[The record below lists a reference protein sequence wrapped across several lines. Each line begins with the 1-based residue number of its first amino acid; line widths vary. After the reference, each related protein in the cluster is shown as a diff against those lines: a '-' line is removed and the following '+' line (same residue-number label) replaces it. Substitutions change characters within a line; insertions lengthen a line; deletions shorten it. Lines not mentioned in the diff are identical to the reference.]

1 MNNILQLPALETPC
15 YYYDLDL
22 LRETLRVATREAAK
36 HAFRLHYAVKANAN
50 PRLLDVI
57 RAAGLGADCVSGNEV
72 AAAIDRGFPPG
83 AIVYAGVGKS
93 DGEIRRAL
101 EADIACFNCE
111 SFPEMEVINDIAA
124 SLGRRA
130 RVALRV
136 NPNVDAHTHRYIT
149 TGVEE
154 NKFGFYLRDLEAAI
168 RRCRELPALEW
179 LGLHFHVGSQITDME
194 VFREL
199 CARVSDLQRHLATNG
214 LVPAHVNFGGGL
226 GIDYDDPDG
235 RPVPDFAAYFRVFA
249 DHFEARPGQQL
260 HFEPGRS
267 LVAQC
272 GSLVSRVLYVK
283 EGRDKKFIILDA
295 GMSDLIRP
303 ALYQAHHAIENL
315 TPASPSARDL
325 YDVVGPICESSDC
338 FAKSVDLPVTRRGDL
353 IILRSCGAYG
363 EVMASRYNL
372 RDLPPA
378 RFSDESK
385 ASPA

>member
-1 MNNILQLPALETPC
+1 MNNILQLPALKTPC

-22 LRETLRVATREAAK
+22 LRETLRVATHEADK

-50 PRLLDVI
+50 PRLLALI
-57 RAAGLGADCVSGNEV
+57 RSRGLGADCVSGNEV
-72 AAAIDRGFPPG
+72 AAAIDSGFP
-83 AIVYAGVGKS
+83 AADIVYAGVGKS
-93 DGEIRRAL
+93 DDEIRRAL
-101 EADIACFNCE
+101 EADIFCFNCE
-111 SFPEMEVINDIAA
+111 SFPEMEVINGIAA
-124 SLGRRA
+124 SLGLRA

-154 NKFGFYLRDLEAAI
+154 NKFGFYLHDLEAAI

-194 VFREL
+194 VFCEL
-199 CARVSDLQRHLATNG
+199 CARVSDLQRHLAMHG

-226 GIDYDDPDG
+226 GVDYDDPDEHSI
-235 RPVPDFAAYFRVFA
+235 PNFAAYLRVFA

-260 HFEPGRS
+260 HLEPGRS

-315 TPASPSARDL
+315 TPSSAARDL

-338 FAKSVDLPVTRRGDL
+338 FAKAVDLPVTRRGDL
-353 IILRSCGAYG
+353 IVLRSAGAYG

-378 RFSDESK
+378 RFSDEGK
-385 ASPA
+385 ASLA